1 MSTPHDPHRD
11 DGLSEDERAF
21 ERTLA
26 ARLARAGGPREPSA
40 ALDAAILAAARAAV
54 DGPTAAHAAVAPAA
68 VATAAASPT
77 AVAPAATPQPSQP
90 SSALS
95 AERSSV
101 VALPPRKPK
110 PRWPLGLSL
119 AASLVLA
126 AGIGIKLYD
135 GGLSHDTAASAEA
148 AADSAAAYEQEAPEP
163 MVEAILIDPPMQR
176 EPPPPPPPL
185 EDAAAQ
191 AKRVARGNSAEF
203 ATAPQ
208 ASAATEAD
216 AAASDMGAMAEAV
229 PAPSAPPP
237 PPVAARMAEP
247 ARQGVADEENS
258 LDRVEVTGSRIGDA
272 RNVGAAEHTRTPLSE
287 RRREA
292 TDVARA
298 AEAQREAAKAER
310 LRRQDS
316 VERRA
321 VVAPPPPPPPA
332 PVAASPPRPA
342 PAASAPPP
350 AGARTAAGSGFVA
363 APPADKAADAEAAE
377 GLYDDRPPVT
387 ADSPEFRQAWL
398 QRIRKLVTDG
408 RRAEARASLLEF
420 RRRYPEAAVPDDLRP
435 LLTPEPTPPT
445 P

>member
-1 MSTPHDPHRD
+1 MITPHDPHRD

-21 ERTLA
+21 ERALA
-26 ARLARAGGPREPSA
+26 ARLSRAGGPREPSA

-54 DGPTAAHAAVAPAA
+54 GADAVAPAA
-68 VATAAASPT
+68 ASPSLT
-77 AVAPAATPQPSQP
+77 PAQTPTDAP
-90 SSALS
+90 
-95 AERSSV
+95 AERSTV

-163 MVEAILIDPPMQR
+163 MVEAILIDPPLQR

-191 AKRVARGNSAEF
+191 AKRVTRGQSAEL

-208 ASAATEAD
+208 ASAAAEAD
-216 AAASDMGAMAEAV
+216 AAADAMGILAETA

-237 PPVAARMAEP
+237 APMAPRRPEPV
-247 ARQGVADEENS
+247 RQGVADEENS
-258 LDRVEVTGSRIGDA
+258 LDRVEVTGTRIGDA

-292 TDVARA
+292 TEAARA
-298 AEAQREAAKAER
+298 AEAQREAAKAESQ
-310 LRRQDS
+310 RRQDNL
-316 VERRA
+316 ERRA

-332 PVAASPPRPA
+332 PVAAPPAAPAPRAA
-342 PAASAPPP
+342 PAASAPAPT
-350 AGARTAAGSGFVA
+350 AARSGAGSGFVA
-363 APPADKAADAEAAE
+363 EPPADKAAAEAE
-377 GLYDDRPPVT
+377 STTDLYDDRPPVS

-398 QRIRKLVTDG
+398 QRIRKLVADG
-408 RRAEARASLLEF
+408 RRADARASLQEF
-420 RRRYPEAAVPDDLRP
+420 RRRYPDAVVPEDLRP
-435 LLTPEPTPPT
+435 LLTPEPAPPT

>member
-1 MSTPHDPHRD
+1 MSTPQDPHRD

-21 ERTLA
+21 ERALA

-40 ALDAAILAAARAAV
+40 ALDAAILAAARVAV
-54 DGPTAAHAAVAPAA
+54 STDAVAL
-68 VATAAASPT
+68 AAASPSPS
-77 AVAPAATPQPSQP
+77 PAQTPTDVP
-90 SSALS
+90 AK
-95 AERSSV
+95 RSTV

-148 AADSAAAYEQEAPEP
+148 VADSAAAYEQAPEP
-163 MVEAILIDPPMQR
+163 LAEAILIDPPMQR
-176 EPPPPPPPL
+176 ESPPPPPPL

-208 ASAATEAD
+208 ASAAAEAD
-216 AAASDMGAMAEAV
+216 AAASDMGAMDQAV
-229 PAPSAPPP
+229 PAPPP
-237 PPVAARMAEP
+237 PPVATRMAEP
-247 ARQGVADEENS
+247 ARQGAAGEEGS

-292 TDVARA
+292 TDAARA
-298 AEAQREAAKAER
+298 AEAQREAAKAESQ
-310 LRRQDS
+310 RRQDNA
-316 VERRA
+316 ERRA
-321 VVAPPPPPPPA
+321 LAAPPPPPPPA
-332 PVAASPPRPA
+332 PVAASPAPRPA

-350 AGARTAAGSGFVA
+350 AGARGAAGSGYA
-363 APPADKAADAEAAE
+363 AEPPADKAAAEAEAADA
-377 GLYDDRPPVT
+377 LYDDRPPVT

-408 RRAEARASLLEF
+408 RRSEARASLQEF
-420 RRRYPEAAVPDDLRP
+420 RRRYPDVVVPDDLRP
-435 LLTPEPTPPT
+435 LLTPEPSPPT